1 MKAVLMQ
8 GFGGVDVLKIGD
20 IAIPKLKDN
29 QVLVKVMATSI
40 NRPDLLQR
48 IGLYPPPPGES
59 EILGLEVAG
68 VIEELGPGVSGW
80 NVGEKVMS
88 LVGGGGYAEYAAAYA
103 PHLIPI
109 PENMTCFEAAC
120 ICESYIT
127 AFLNIFL
134 LGEFK
139 AGQIALLHGGDEIAL
154 SYYQNKSVPLYGAR

>member
-1 MKAVLMQ
+1 MILKKSERDRSMKAVLMQ

-20 IAIPKLKDN
+20 IPIPKLKDN

-68 VIEELGPGVSGW
+68 VIEELGPDVSGW
-80 NVGEKVMS
+80 EVGEKVMS
-88 LVGGGGYAEYAAAYA
+88 LVGGGGYAQYAAAYA

-120 ICESYIT
+120 
-127 AFLNIFL
+127 
-134 LGEFK
+134 
-139 AGQIALLHGGDEIAL
+139 
-154 SYYQNKSVPLYGAR
+154 